1 MRLLTGPFFRLF
13 PSFTYIYINISF
25 LRRVK
30 DSFTNFSKSKLIV
43 LFFNFIGKRE
53 ERVKIFV
60 SMMGGKRSITGRVI
74 IRGIQERNKI
84 TQVPIAG

>member
-1 MRLLTGPFFRLF
+1 MRLLTGPFFLLHI
-13 PSFTYIYINISF
+13 YIYKYFIF
-25 LRRVK
+25 THFK

-60 SMMGGKRSITGRVI
+60 SMMLMGGKRSITGRVI

>member
-1 MRLLTGPFFRLF
+1 M
-13 PSFTYIYINISF
+13 
-25 LRRVK
+25 
-30 DSFTNFSKSKLIV
+30 
-43 LFFNFIGKRE
+43 
-53 ERVKIFV
+53 KIFV